1 MAIVLWCWNPVE
13 YTQKIVI
20 SFLTVPL
27 DEMNYGMRHK
37 KLFKSQGVLQDRFF
51 KNFTKFAEIHLCLN
65 LFYDKVASEL
75 WQKYMSNV
83 SERTV
88 TDDFF
93 WKW

>member
-1 MAIVLWCWNPVE
+1 
-13 YTQKIVI
+13 
-20 SFLTVPL
+20 
-27 DEMNYGMRHK
+27 MNYGMRHK
-37 KLFKSQGVLQDRFF
+37 KLFKSQSVLQDRFF

-93 WKW
+93 